1 MLCSQLLE
9 VKMKTLNQLILENNI
24 DNENLLYKVESWFGN
39 TVTKKQIMFKDLFD
53 SLVTVYQKR
62 KFIDSKSIES
72 AIEQGITN
80 ELEIRCFVDFIC
92 DNLNRQCD
100 NYDNKEEINY
110 LYMFKK
116 IIQLVAVSTQ
126 N

>member
-1 MLCSQLLE
+1 
-9 VKMKTLNQLILENNI
+9 MKTLNQLILENNI
-24 DNENLLYKVESWFGN
+24 DNENLLYKVESWFSN

-92 DNLNRQCD
+92 DNINRQC
-100 NYDNKEEINY
+100 DNKEEINY

-116 IIQLVAVSTQ
+116 IIQLVAVYTQ

>member
-1 MLCSQLLE
+1 
-9 VKMKTLNQLILENNI
+9 MKTLNQLLLENNI
-24 DNENLLYKVESWFGN
+24 DDENLLYKVESWFDN
-39 TVTKKQIMFKDLFD
+39 AITEKQIMFKDLFD
-53 SLVTVYQKR
+53 SLVKTYQKR

-72 AIEQGITN
+72 AIDKCKTN

-100 NYDNKEEINY
+100 KQEEINY
-110 LYMFKK
+110 LYTFKK
-116 IIQLVAVSTQ
+116 IIQLVAISTQ

>member
-1 MLCSQLLE
+1 
-9 VKMKTLNQLILENNI
+9 MKTLNQLILENNI
-24 DNENLLYKVESWFGN
+24 DDENLLYKVESWFDN
-39 TVTKKQIMFKDLFD
+39 AITEKQIMFKDFFE

-62 KFIDSKSIES
+62 KFVDSKSIES
-72 AIEQGITN
+72 AIEKGITN

-100 NYDNKEEINY
+100 NYDNKEKINY

-116 IIQLVAVSTQ
+116 IVQLVAVQIQ

>member
-1 MLCSQLLE
+1 
-9 VKMKTLNQLILENNI
+9 MKTLNQLLLENNI
-24 DNENLLYKVESWFGN
+24 DDENLLYKVESWFDN
-39 TVTKKQIMFKDLFD
+39 AVTEKQILFKDLFE
-53 SLVTVYQKR
+53 SLVIIYQKR
-62 KFIDSKSIES
+62 KFVDSKSIES

-100 NYDNKEEINY
+100 NQEEINY
-110 LYMFKK
+110 LYTFKK
-116 IIQLVAVSTQ
+116 IIQLFAVSTQ